1 MIKLIRTKAKRAFTL
16 IELVVVIAV
25 IAILAGVSVAA
36 YFGVTNSARESA
48 ALQEAEQLVTLVNV
62 VASTDGEVDING
74 SADGGEY
81 KLSVT
86 ADGLTVTGPEKLTED
101 NVEKVFD
108 AIYFVGSEGEDY
120 KPEDKRFSADKPHAD
135 LTYYGEYTAADNKV
149 VIEGLGYTLN
159 ETTAHVAISA
169 DFEYDSET
177 PPAEVDFSASADAG
191 E

>member
-62 VASTDGEVDING
+62 VASTDGEVDVNG
-74 SADGGEY
+74 STEGGEY

-86 ADGLTVTGPEKLTED
+86 SDGLTVKGDVVLDNSGLVSIFDYIYYFGAEGNKPVEDETRFGSGGHATLVFYGDASKNEAD
-101 NVEKVFD
+101 NVEVVVDGFD
-108 AIYFVGSEGEDY
+108 
-120 KPEDKRFSADKPHAD
+120 
-135 LTYYGEYTAADNKV
+135 
-149 VIEGLGYTLN
+149 YTL
-159 ETTAHVAISA
+159 TTGGTATVGLSA
-169 DFEYDSET
+169 DFTAET
-177 PPAEVDFSASADAG
+177 KGNAILTA
-191 E
+191 